1 MADESKPDISELIKS
16 CESPTLFQSN
26 NSFQFEST
34 QSTILKSSDSY
45 QSPKPSKFPTSL
57 SVDSLSQKL
66 STIYATEVIK
76 NPEKCSQLTS
86 PEPLTSLTSPLRDEV
101 YSFIE
106 PESEDTSQNTLFQ
119 WLADIGLS
127 PLFKLLISQGYDDL
141 NFLVEQMRTE
151 PLSLELLEEIGIRKI
166 GHRMIFLAHLEAES
180 QKCCRNSFPIKP
192 GCCSKQPAQPAGD
205 LKEFLM
211 KINLLGCYKI
221 FIDNGFANLE
231 QIKFLMNSEY
241 PITDE
246 VLQDIGIFKLGY
258 RQRLLL
264 KLIEDSTARPF
275 FIDDSENK
283 YAVCSEC
290 LIY

>member
-1 MADESKPDISELIKS
+1 MAEESKPDLSDLMKS

-34 QSTILKSSDSY
+34 QSTILKSTDSC
-45 QSPKPSKFPTSL
+45 PKRSKFPTNL

-86 PEPLTSLTSPLRDEV
+86 PEPLTSPLPDEA

-119 WLADIGLS
+119 WLADRGLS
-127 PLFKLLISQGYDDL
+127 PLFKLLISHGYDDL

-166 GHRMIFLAHLEAES
+166 GHRMILLAYLEAET
-180 QKCCRNSFPIKP
+180 QKCCRNSFPIKSS
-192 GCCSKQPAQPAGD
+192 CCSKQPALPAVD
-205 LKEFLM
+205 LKDFLLR
-211 KINLLGCYKI
+211 INLLGCYKI
-221 FIDNGFANLE
+221 FIDNGFANME
-231 QIKFLMNSEY
+231 QIMFLMNSEY

-264 KLIEDSTARPF
+264 KLTEDSSGRPF
-275 FIDDSENK
+275 MIDDSETK
-283 YAVCSEC
+283 YAVCGEC
-290 LIY
+290 LII